1 MTYVVTEDCIRCKFQ
16 DCVEVCP
23 VDAFYEGENMLVISP
38 EHCIDCGAC
47 ESECPAEAIL
57 PEQMAPQ
64 WLDLNDAYSKI
75 WPLIKVKGDAPLDA
89 DEWIGI
95 ENKLEEHFSEEPAS
109 SVV

>member
-1 MTYVVTEDCIRCKFQ
+1 MSYVVTEDCIRCKFQ

-64 WLDLNDAYSKI
+64 WLELNETYSAK
-75 WPLIKVKGDAPLDA
+75 WPLIKEKGEAPEDA
-89 DEWIGI
+89 DDFIGV
-95 ENKLEEHFSEEPAS
+95 ENKLADYFSEAPARQCA
-109 SVV
+109 